1 MAVFLEAMFS
11 LSLEVYC
18 EPKDLSPDL
27 PSHPT
32 FILYF
37 PSLQYAMRKKKHNS
51 VSTSASHDII
61 LLPLIISFVQDA

>member
-37 PSLQYAMRKKKHNS
+37 PSLQYAMRKKHNS